1 MTILLLK
8 SDGSTRTF
16 TTQELATILVSLE
29 ASNAT
34 SQTTSGI
41 TFVRIAANRLLIMDD
56 NVLHNRKII
65 ELMAIAYD
73 SSNPFSLKFT
83 SNNIDFTLDQALSSV
98 GFAGLTPVANLA
110 NVNMVQYELFD
121 EQYVLPG

>member
-56 NVLHNRKII
+56 NVLHFRTRFYISATGAQPPAAKKVS
-65 ELMAIAYD
+65 AQPRA
-73 SSNPFSLKFT
+73 
-83 SNNIDFTLDQALSSV
+83 
-98 GFAGLTPVANLA
+98 
-110 NVNMVQYELFD
+110 
-121 EQYVLPG
+121 